1 MSDMST
7 VPPILQI
14 LIPKMTANM
23 RFVSVFYIIVGVLY
37 SLTIIGAIVGIPLII
52 SGLCLKESTDA
63 FTNFAY
69 SNQPQLLE
77 AALERQNSFFFHTKS
92 IHEIILAIFLL
103 IIIFIV
109 VFGIAIMNRIGNS
122 EFSVMLYNS
131 TINFLT

>member
-7 VPPILQI
+7 VPQILQM

-52 SGLCLKESTDA
+52 SGLRLKESADA

-69 SNQPQLLE
+69 SNQP
-77 AALERQNSFFFHTKS
+77 
-92 IHEIILAIFLL
+92 
-103 IIIFIV
+103 
-109 VFGIAIMNRIGNS
+109 
-122 EFSVMLYNS
+122 
-131 TINFLT
+131 